1 MKYPIC
7 IYGVHNCDAIP
18 NHCTKAGKN
27 IDKTFGIRRA
37 KPKYGLDL
45 FKEDR
50 AVKEIPVVLKIESL
64 SYTHVSTALRFAQC

>member
-1 MKYPIC
+1 MVSINV
-7 IYGVHNCDAIP
+7 IQFP
-18 NHCTKAGKN
+18 NHCTKVGKN
-27 IDKTFGIRRA
+27 IGNTFGITSA

-64 SYTHVSTALRFAQC
+64 SYTHVSTTLRFAQC